1 MSNASA
7 NAFSPAMRTALNQ
20 YDVPALPNG
29 FADRLVARVEAEAT
43 AKPAVH
49 IDSMPRHRSS
59 SNPWRR
65 AGRWIG
71 SVATVGLMSATA
83 AAMGLLGEPVEVP
96 VISDIART
104 LDIVA
109 EPEPAAIPIAR
120 KANAAASEI
129 AGQVLETEADAGE
142 DQLSE
147 GQKNA
152 QNMLERV
159 TDAPR
164 FKQLRPRQKAVVL
177 RAASRKLIRSGQ
189 ATPEELRSAVKQVR
203 TERQASGTAARGQ
216 RIREKIQNATPAQK
230 EKLLERIEALPPE
243 RQSLAKERLAGI
255 LAGEQAGSA
264 EPSALASPEAES
276 ETSGTIDTAEPI
288 ETADI
293 APSEAITDDSTA
305 SAASAPAIPVA
316 RPRLEQLRDRYQ
328 QATPAERARM
338 RERAKQI
345 RKAVKLRP
353 NLRDRRAQIRRRRN

>member
-7 NAFSPAMRTALNQ
+7 NAFSSAMRAALDQ
-20 YDVPALPNG
+20 YDVPALPSG
-29 FADRLVARVEAEAT
+29 FADRLIARVEAEAA

-49 IDSMPRHRSS
+49 KPAGPHRRSVS
-59 SNPWRR
+59 PWRR
-65 AGRWIG
+65 AGRWMG

-120 KANAAASEI
+120 KADSAATGSAQADLEI
-129 AGQVLETEADAGE
+129 ESVAGE
-142 DQLSE
+142 NMLSE

-189 ATPEELRSAVKQVR
+189 ATPEELRSVVQQAR
-203 TERQASGTAARGQ
+203 AERRANRITPARAE

-230 EKLLERIEALPPE
+230 EKLLERIETLPPE
-243 RQSLAKERLAGI
+243 RQEVAKERLAGI
-255 LAGEQAGSA
+255 LAEEQT
-264 EPSALASPEAES
+264 ASPEPPALAPAES
-276 ETSGTIDTAEPI
+276 VEETTPSTEEAEPVEMPEI
-288 ETADI
+288 TADDNMSEESALSTI
-293 APSEAITDDSTA
+293 PAAALPLAP
-305 SAASAPAIPVA
+305 
-316 RPRLEQLRDRYQ
+316 RRLEQLRERYQ

-345 RKAVKLRP
+345 RKTAKPRP
-353 NLRDRRAQIRRRRN
+353 NLRDRRAQMRRRRN

>member
-1 MSNASA
+1 MSNAST
-7 NAFSPAMRTALNQ
+7 NAFSPAMRAALDQ
-20 YDVPALPNG
+20 FDVPALPSG

-43 AKPAVH
+43 AKPAAH
-49 IDSMPRHRSS
+49 IDSTPRHRSS
-59 SNPWRR
+59 ANPWRR

-109 EPEPAAIPIAR
+109 EPEPAAVPIVR
-120 KANAAASEI
+120 KADPGSSDTAGQGLDTEAI
-129 AGQVLETEADAGE
+129 AGEE
-142 DQLSE
+142 QLSE

-164 FKQLRPRQKAVVL
+164 FKQLRPRQKAVLL
-177 RAASRKLIRSGQ
+177 RAASRKLIRSGK

-203 TERQASGTAARGQ
+203 TERQASRKTERSQ

-230 EKLLERIEALPPE
+230 EKLLERIETLPPE
-243 RQSLAKERLAGI
+243 RQSIAKERLAGI
-255 LAGEQAGSA
+255 MAEETAAPS
-264 EPSALASPEAES
+264 EPSSLAPLEVES
-276 ETSGTIDTAEPI
+276 ETSGTIDAAVPVEMPEI
-288 ETADI
+288 AADDGMV
-293 APSEAITDDSTA
+293 ED
-305 SAASAPAIPVA
+305 SAASTTPMAAVPVG
-316 RPRLEQLRDRYQ
+316 RQRLEQFRDRYQ

-338 RERAKQI
+338 RERAKQL
-345 RKAVKLRP
+345 RKTAKPRP